1 MELRGVKMSI
11 SDADISLLWGRAAGH
26 CSYPGCAE
34 DCSVYL
40 KKTGHTILGEM
51 AHVIARSAAGPR
63 GAASVANRD
72 GYENLIL
79 LCPTHHT
86 LVDKAPADFP
96 AEELTRWKAEHEAR
110 VSAALTAPIFS
121 ARKDLY
127 DFAARLLSQ
136 NGLIHGQFGPES
148 QAAKEN
154 PLSEGAVLWRLR
166 KCDTVIPNNMRIVGA
181 FERSATAVPIN
192 DWKIFEKF
200 REHAF
205 AFQQNT
211 YNPVDGNA
219 VPRFPPEF
227 GEILQRL

>member
-1 MELRGVKMSI
+1 MQGDFSYRRSSRLGSAMGILESSAPGLQQHPQVESVAAPPQNEAAVVELRGVKMST

-26 CSYPGCAE
+26 CSYPGCPE

-110 VSAALTAPIFS
+110 VNAALTAPIFS
-121 ARKDLY
+121 VRKDLY

-136 NGLIHGQFGPES
+136 NGLIHGSVWPRITSGKGES
-148 QAAKEN
+148 PQRRSSSVETK
-154 PLSEGAVLWRLR
+154 
-166 KCDTVIPNNMRIVGA
+166 K
-181 FERSATAVPIN
+181 SAT
-192 DWKIFEKF
+192 
-200 REHAF
+200 R
-205 AFQQNT
+205 
-211 YNPVDGNA
+211 
-219 VPRFPPEF
+219 
-227 GEILQRL
+227 